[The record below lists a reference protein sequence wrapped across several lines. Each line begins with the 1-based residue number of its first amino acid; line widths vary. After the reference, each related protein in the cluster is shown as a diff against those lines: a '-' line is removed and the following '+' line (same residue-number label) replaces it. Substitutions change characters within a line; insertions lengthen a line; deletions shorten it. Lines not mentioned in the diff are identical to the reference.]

1 VSGRRFEVR
10 GTDDFG
16 DVHIFRTDNRGRAE
30 QVEALM
36 RDRLEEVELDEREAA
51 RTPA

>member
-1 VSGRRFEVR
+1 MSRRRFEVR

-16 DVHIFRTDNRGRAE
+16 DVHIFRTDSRGRAE

-36 RDRLEEVELDEREAA
+36 RDRLDEVELVDHEEERA
-51 RTPA
+51 PA